1 MKGNLGSG
9 DNIIASI
16 GGWTFSKKII
26 AKNFEKHASKSI
38 PYYQEGHDLICKL
51 SDFFIKKKS
60 TCYELGCS
68 RGDLL
73 KKLLKYSKKEKVNF
87 IGIDLE
93 KEMINAA
100 KKNVKNIK
108 SNNGIKF
115 IRNNI
120 VDAKLSKSDLI
131 ISYYTIQFINPRE
144 RQKIINKIFKSLN
157 WGGAFIMFEKVR
169 AKDARFQ
176 DYMTNIYHNFKAEN
190 GYSGSEI
197 INKSNSLKGVMEPF
211 SSNANLDMLRRS
223 GFKDYMSIYKWV
235 TFEGFLAIK

>member
-1 MKGNLGSG
+1 MKENLGSG

-16 GGWTFSKKII
+16 GGWTFSKKNI

-73 KKLLKYSKKEKVNF
+73 KKLLKYSKKENVKF

-93 KEMINAA
+93 REMINAA

-108 SNNGIKF
+108 SNNTIKF
-115 IRNNI
+115 VRNNI
-120 VDAKLSKSDLI
+120 VNAKLNKSDLI